1 MILDA
6 FVARKAGNAFA
17 RPECVPSSIAHW
29 PVPVFHSRARPSVF
43 DSVLIIYVM
52 ISKANHFG
60 ADNNMKE
67 SGWIDRLFRVPDQI

>member
-1 MILDA
+1 MRLHGQKV
-6 FVARKAGNAFA
+6 F
-17 RPECVPSSIAHW
+17 RPALPIGLFPYC
-29 PVPVFHSRARPSVF
+29 HSRARPSVF